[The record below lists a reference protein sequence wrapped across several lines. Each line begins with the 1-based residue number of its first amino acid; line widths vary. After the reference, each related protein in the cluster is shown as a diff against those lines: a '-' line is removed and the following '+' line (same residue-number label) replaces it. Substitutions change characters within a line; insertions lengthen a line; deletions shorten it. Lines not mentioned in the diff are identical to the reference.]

1 MTSPDDVENV
11 DPVVQGKL
19 ELEFQLFG
27 DVLQVTSVTRLG
39 VFYKLLATKNL
50 SQK

>member
-1 MTSPDDVENV
+1 VKATKSFIPSPPFVVGLPMMSPDDVENV

-27 DVLQVTSVTRLG
+27 DVLQVQM
-39 VFYKLLATKNL
+39 A
-50 SQK
+50 